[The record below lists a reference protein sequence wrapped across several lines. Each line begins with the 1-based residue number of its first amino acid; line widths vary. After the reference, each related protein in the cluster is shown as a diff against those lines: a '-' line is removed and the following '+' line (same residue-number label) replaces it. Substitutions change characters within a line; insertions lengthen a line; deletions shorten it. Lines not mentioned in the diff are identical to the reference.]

1 MKPTKTTRVAS
12 IDALRALTM
21 MLMLFVND
29 IPSLKGV
36 PHWLFHA
43 AADEDMLGFSDTIFP
58 AFLFCVGM
66 SVPFAIDN
74 RLKRGASQ
82 FSVLGHVLWRSLALI
97 VMGLFIL
104 NSHTCSECMSYLSY
118 SLLMDCGCIHSDKLE

>member
-1 MKPTKTTRVAS
+1 MEKKSLRVAS
-12 IDALRALTM
+12 IDAMRALTM

-43 AADEDMLGFSDTIFP
+43 EATEDMLGFSDLVFP

-66 SVPFAIDN
+66 SIPFAIDS
-74 RLKRGASQ
+74 RLKRGASMGATI
-82 FSVLGHVLWRSLALI
+82 GHVLLRSLALI
-97 VMGLFIL
+97 VMGLFLL
-104 NSHTCSECMSYLSY
+104 NRHKGEEVIKGKRGLTRTIC
-118 SLLMDCGCIHSDKLE
+118 